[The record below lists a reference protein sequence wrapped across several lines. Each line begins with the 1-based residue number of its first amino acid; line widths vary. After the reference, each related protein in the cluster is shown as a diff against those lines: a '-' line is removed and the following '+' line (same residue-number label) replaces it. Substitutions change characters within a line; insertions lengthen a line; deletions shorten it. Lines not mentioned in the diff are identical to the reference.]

1 MCSVITPMRS
11 RLPRCGGESPAGFA
25 PGFAEFPLGPLH
37 HLFPCASALAS
48 VSVPSCSR
56 PR

>member
-1 MCSVITPMRS
+1 MITPMRACGS
-11 RLPRCGGESPAGFA
+11 LNAAANHLPTFT
-25 PGFAEFPLGPLH
+25 PGFAEFLLSR
-37 HLFPCASALAS
+37 FITCSQWASALAS